1 MPARKLK
8 QFLDEN
14 NINYKSYRHEE
25 AYTAQELAAVQHI
38 PGREWA
44 KSVIVKVGEDKYVMV
59 VAPAHYMIDLDR
71 LQAFIGKETWLATEE
86 EFKGLFPDCEVGAM
100 PPFGNLY
107 NLEVY
112 ADEALQRDE
121 YITFNAGTHGESIRM
136 KYADFER
143 LVNPKQGKF
152 GSKMAA

>member
-8 QFLDEN
+8 QFLDEQN
-14 NINYKSYRHEE
+14 VNYKSYRHEE
-25 AYTAQELAAVQHI
+25 AYTAQESAAVQHI

-44 KSVIVKVGEDKYVMV
+44 KSVIVKVRQDKYAMV
-59 VAPAHYMIDLDR
+59 VAPAHYRIDFDR
-71 LQAFIGKETWLATEE
+71 LRAFIGEETRLATEE
-86 EFKGLFPDCEVGAM
+86 ELKGLFPDCEVGAM

-112 ADEALQRDE
+112 VDEALQRDE
-121 YITFNAGTHGESIRM
+121 YIWFNAGTHSESIRM

-143 LVNPKQGKF
+143 LASPKQGGF
-152 GSKMAA
+152 GVKVAA

>member
-1 MPARKLK
+1 MPARRLR

-14 NINYKSYRHEE
+14 QVEYTSYQHQE

-44 KSVIVKVGEDKYVMV
+44 KSVIVKTGRGRFIMV
-59 VAPAHYMIDLDR
+59 VAPASYMVDLNR
-71 LQAFIGKETWLATEE
+71 LQALLGEEVRLATEE
-86 EFKGLFPDCEVGAM
+86 EFKDLFPDCDIGAM

-107 NLEVY
+107 HLDVY
-112 ADEALQRDE
+112 VDESLKRDE
-121 YITFNAGTHGESIRM
+121 YITFNACTHNESIRM

-143 LVNPKQGKF
+143 LIHPKVGRLA
-152 GSKMAA
+152 SKMAA